1 MSSPKK
7 NLSKKEL
14 LDEIEKAKQ
23 QNGGKLEK
31 AELMHLLLKSNLTPE
46 EMKKIAKDNG
56 IKLTKDDMKLLT
68 KMKNEKKKFDKENE
82 AKKSKDQIKNEI
94 D

>member
-1 MSSPKK
+1 
-7 NLSKKEL
+7 
-14 LDEIEKAKQ
+14 
-23 QNGGKLEK
+23 
-31 AELMHLLLKSNLTPE
+31 
-46 EMKKIAKDNG
+46 MKKIAKDNG

-94 D
+94 DQLKKEKG